1 MTACLFVTWSCTDL
15 DETIYREII
24 AENYYQNEDEI
35 RAAMMRPFVQNT
47 QSISGFLKNVW
58 ILQELSA
65 DIVCFPQ
72 KALMVTMEETGS
84 GSTGANTQPMKGVVT
99 IHGINCMQV

>member
-35 RAAMMRPFVQNT
+35 RANDASFRPIPKV
-47 QSISGFLKNVW
+47 S
-58 ILQELSA
+58 
-65 DIVCFPQ
+65 
-72 KALMVTMEETGS
+72 
-84 GSTGANTQPMKGVVT
+84 
-99 IHGINCMQV
+99 QVS